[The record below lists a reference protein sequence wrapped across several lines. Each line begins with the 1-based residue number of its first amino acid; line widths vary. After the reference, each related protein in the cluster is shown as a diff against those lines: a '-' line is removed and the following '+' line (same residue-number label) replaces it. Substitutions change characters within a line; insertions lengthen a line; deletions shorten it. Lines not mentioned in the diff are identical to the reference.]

1 MIGVHRTATAWTGLP
16 ASLSGDGCHDTCS
29 TVGRVNF
36 THKVWLSV
44 HASCGVT
51 NPQKINVSG
60 MYLVAGVNPAGQYD
74 PNR

>member
-1 MIGVHRTATAWTGLP
+1 MAVTIP
-16 ASLSGDGCHDTCS
+16 AAQLDVLINQAHE
-29 TVGRVNF
+29 
-36 THKVWLSV
+36 VWLSV
-44 HASCGVT
+44 HAACGVT